1 MTFNFAS
8 ISVIIGTVIGG
19 GTVLGYLYKK
29 VNKSIS
35 TWSDFIADW
44 QGEEERDG
52 RDAVP
57 GVMARLNEI
66 DGELKHNGGNSLKDV
81 VVRLEQRLAEA
92 EEERK
97 QNHEILVQAI
107 LDLSD
112 QIRRN

>member
-1 MTFNFAS
+1 MSIHWSSIPVVTAAIIGSAS
-8 ISVIIGTVIGG
+8 I
-19 GTVLGYLYKK
+19 LGYLLKK
-29 VNKSIS
+29 VYVAVS

-44 QGEEERDG
+44 KGEDERGG

-81 VVRLEQRLAEA
+81 VVRLEQKLAAA

-112 QIRRN
+112 QINKK